1 MLCAC
6 DYDVMFVGSQGD
18 QRVAPV
24 WDIETFSVVSMASPA
39 DSAECQDSGV
49 CVCVCVCVSVCVCA
63 YSRIIQ
69 HSSFTHTHSH
79 TFTHMTDNHSTWSR

>member
-49 CVCVCVCVSVCVCA
+49 CVCVCVCVSVCVCVCIFQDHSTLFIHA
-63 YSRIIQ
+63 Y
-69 HSSFTHTHSH
+69 THSH
-79 TFTHMTDNHSTWSR
+79 VPSHT